1 MNEIYQETEG
11 LDQFLKIVEVAEILN
26 ISRAFAYKLI
36 QQGNLRYVTIEGAL
50 RVRMSDLTEFIQR
63 NLSPLS

>member
-1 MNEIYQETEG
+1 MNVIYQETEG

-36 QQGNLRYVTIEGAL
+36 QQGNLRYVKIEGTL
-50 RVRMSDLTEFIQR
+50 RVRMSDLTGFIKR